1 MYILWECAC
10 FINKVSSYP
19 VVIQNYENTKQGLQS
34 QEIAGIIKS
43 KFILSFGPLDVSTN
57 NSSDIV
63 GVQ

>member
-1 MYILWECAC
+1 M
-10 FINKVSSYP
+10 
-19 VVIQNYENTKQGLQS
+19 QNYKNTKQGLQS

-43 KFILSFGPLDVSTN
+43 RFILSFGPLDVSTN

>member
-1 MYILWECAC
+1 M
-10 FINKVSSYP
+10 K
-19 VVIQNYENTKQGLQS
+19 NYKNTKQGLQS
-34 QEIAGIIKS
+34 QEIVGIMKS